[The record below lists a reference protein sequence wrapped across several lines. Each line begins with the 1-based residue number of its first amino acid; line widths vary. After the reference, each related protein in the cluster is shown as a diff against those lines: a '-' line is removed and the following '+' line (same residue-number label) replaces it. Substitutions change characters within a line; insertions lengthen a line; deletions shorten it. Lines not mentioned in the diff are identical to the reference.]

1 MVKLGGSIMVTS
13 RRFLVSFFA
22 CITSL
27 FLAVSAA
34 RGQVTTATLY
44 GVVQDTSRAILPGA
58 TVTVTH
64 QGTNLTRETVT
75 DSRGEFALPGLP
87 AGPYAIKIELSGFK
101 TYSSEGLRLGA
112 GMEVRQ
118 TYQLEVGA
126 LEETVTVTESTPLVQ
141 TTSTS

>member
-1 MVKLGGSIMVTS
+1 MEPSTSDDRSVRTIVKLEGLFMVTS
-13 RRFLVSFFA
+13 RRSLVSFVVF
-22 CITSL
+22 ITSL

-44 GVVQDTSRAILPGA
+44 GVVQDTSKAILPGV

-64 QGTNLTRETVT
+64 QGTNLTREAVT

-101 TYSSEGLRLGA
+101 TYTSEGLRLGA
-112 GMEVRQ
+112 GM
-118 TYQLEVGA
+118 
-126 LEETVTVTESTPLVQ
+126 
-141 TTSTS
+141 